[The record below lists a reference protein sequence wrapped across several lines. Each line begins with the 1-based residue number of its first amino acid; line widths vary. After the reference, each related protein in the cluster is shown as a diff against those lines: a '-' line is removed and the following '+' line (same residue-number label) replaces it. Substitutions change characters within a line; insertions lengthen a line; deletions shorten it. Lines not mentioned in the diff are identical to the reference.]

1 MSALTKL
8 GGIST
13 VKKNITKILV
23 LAFITLA
30 TAVLFAGCSDLAE
43 ASSSLKS
50 AAGSVEKAIESI
62 SEAIEEEPEDNV
74 PTEYKNALK
83 KAKTYSD
90 IMHMSK
96 AAIFDQLIS
105 EYGERFTEE
114 EAQYAVDN
122 LDVDFNE
129 NALAKAKIYYESMNM
144 SKDNIYQQLISEY
157 GEKFT
162 PEEALYAVD
171 NLD

>member
-50 AAGSVEKAIESI
+50 AAGSVEKTIESI

-96 AAIFDQLIS
+96 EGIYNQLISEYGENFPEDAAQYAMDNLDCDWNANALAKAKSYSDTMHMSKAAIFDQLIS
-105 EYGERFTEE
+105 EYGERFT
-114 EAQYAVDN
+114 
-122 LDVDFNE
+122 
-129 NALAKAKIYYESMNM
+129 
-144 SKDNIYQQLISEY
+144 
-157 GEKFT
+157 
-162 PEEALYAVD
+162 
-171 NLD
+171 

>member
-30 TAVLFAGCSDLAE
+30 IAVLFAGCSDLAE

-50 AAGSVEKAIESI
+50 AASSVEKTIESI

-83 KAKTYSD
+83 KAKIYSD
-90 IMHMSK
+90 IMHMSKEGIYNQLISEYGENFPEDAAQYAMYNLDCDWNANALAKAKSYSDTMHMSK
-96 AAIFDQLIS
+96 AAIFD
-105 EYGERFTEE
+105 
-114 EAQYAVDN
+114 
-122 LDVDFNE
+122 
-129 NALAKAKIYYESMNM
+129 
-144 SKDNIYQQLISEY
+144 QLISEY